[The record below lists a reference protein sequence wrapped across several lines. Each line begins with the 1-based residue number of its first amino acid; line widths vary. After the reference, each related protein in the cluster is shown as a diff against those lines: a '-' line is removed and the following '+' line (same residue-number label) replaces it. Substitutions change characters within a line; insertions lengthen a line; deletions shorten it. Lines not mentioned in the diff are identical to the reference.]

1 MDESIPLQLASV
13 NHMEVVAIHMIHL
26 YRDPPGSRRGTGV
39 GTDPVPA
46 SIAMAVSMHDGFMP
60 CSYLINEGSL
70 LCAAPPAVRAC
81 SVEDVRQ
88 LCSLGCSLHH
98 RDRLAGLVRSLYR

>member
-70 LCAAPPAVRAC
+70 LCAAPPTVHAC
-81 SVEDVRQ
+81 SVEDVVP
-88 LCSLGCSLHH
+88 SISVTDSPAWS
-98 RDRLAGLVRSLYR
+98 DRCTDGYCRH

>member
-46 SIAMAVSMHDGFMP
+46 SIAMAVSMHGGLLP
-60 CSYLINEGSL
+60 SSYPYQWRLSLVRGTADRACL
-70 LCAAPPAVRAC
+70 LC
-81 SVEDVRQ
+81 
-88 LCSLGCSLHH
+88 
-98 RDRLAGLVRSLYR
+98 